1 MKELQNRL
9 AGVSDSRGR
18 IIAIFLGAV
27 LLPSVAL
34 SVLSFNAVPK
44 HSEYLKMSLLQQADQ
59 LLGYAEENLEAATRR
74 KALKAARAVG
84 PERLLEGRPAEIR
97 AALAQAGLGDVKFAP
112 CRLEAWSSV
121 RRGQPAP
128 PRAGAEMRALNDAL
142 GGLERRTA

>member
-1 MKELQNRL
+1 MRSCYPSAWVQRFTGGRTCAHGAQSRRGARVPASMTQLQNRL

-18 IIAIFLGAV
+18 IISIFLGAV

-74 KALKAARAVG
+74 KALKAARA
-84 PERLLEGRPAEIR
+84 
-97 AALAQAGLGDVKFAP
+97 
-112 CRLEAWSSV
+112 
-121 RRGQPAP
+121 
-128 PRAGAEMRALNDAL
+128 
-142 GGLERRTA
+142 